1 MGRTLPTATMLIDAE
16 RTRWE
21 KFRRALRKE
30 DQALLDELLDDAS
43 RHRQA
48 QAYASWATPYE
59 AMLVAIP
66 FALQSP
72 RGGRLFGVGL
82 ALAIMAGYLVVHYVA
97 LAFARADL
105 LPPLLAA
112 WTANIIFL
120 GIGVSLFLR
129 ART

>member
-59 AMLVAIP
+59 AMLVAIVVE
-66 FALQSP
+66 Q
-72 RGGRLFGVGL
+72 RKRLKQL
-82 ALAIMAGYLVVHYVA
+82 ET
-97 LAFARADL
+97 R
-105 LPPLLAA
+105 LAA
-112 WTANIIFL
+112 LEAACQGQADRTADT
-120 GIGVSLFLR
+120 GEDRHDG
-129 ART
+129 

>member
-30 DQALLDELLDDAS
+30 DQALLDELLDDAG

-59 AMLVAIP
+59 AMLVAM
-66 FALQSP
+66 LLEQ
-72 RGGRLFGVGL
+72 RKRLKQL
-82 ALAIMAGYLVVHYVA
+82 E
-97 LAFARADL
+97 AR
-105 LPPLLAA
+105 LAA
-112 WTANIIFL
+112 LETAC
-120 GIGVSLFLR
+120 
-129 ART
+129 RTDTTADTDEDHHAG